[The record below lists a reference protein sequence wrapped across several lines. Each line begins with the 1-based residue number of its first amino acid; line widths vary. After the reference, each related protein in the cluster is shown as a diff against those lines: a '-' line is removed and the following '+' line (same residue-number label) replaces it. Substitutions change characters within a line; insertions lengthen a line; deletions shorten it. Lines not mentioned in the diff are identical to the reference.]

1 MKIFNSLIIL
11 TLVTGCT
18 ASESNIKSRNIN
30 SNDVN
35 LSEITMI
42 ELDETKQ
49 FPIHTIISLTNEK
62 KPYISYTKKIVV
74 ASYNIDEVK
83 KVWGDSAFKKIE
95 KSWKREFSVSDLKY
109 INRYAE
115 GLKIFLQNE
124 KELPSTR
131 SNKTC
136 HRNNVRFYIKSKTR
150 EENSFTIPGNLL
162 CQKTTIMV
170 GFKKFIKEMNSLVL
184 KYQPS
189 FNIDMAAL

>member
-1 MKIFNSLIIL
+1 MKIFNSLIIV
-11 TLVTGCT
+11 TLVSGCT
-18 ASESNIKSRNIN
+18 TPESNFSSRS
-30 SNDVN
+30 SNNNVN
-35 LSEITMI
+35 LTEITMI
-42 ELDETKQ
+42 ELDQTKQ

-83 KVWGDSAFKKIE
+83 KLWGDSAFKKIE
-95 KSWKREFSVSDLKY
+95 KSWKRDFSVSDLKY
-109 INRYAE
+109 INRYAD

-124 KELPSTR
+124 KELISVR

-136 HRNNVRFYIKSKTR
+136 NRNNVRFYIQSKTR
-150 EENSFTIPGNLL
+150 KENSFTIPGNLL
-162 CQKTTIMV
+162 CQKTTVMV

-189 FNIDMAAL
+189 FNIEMAAL